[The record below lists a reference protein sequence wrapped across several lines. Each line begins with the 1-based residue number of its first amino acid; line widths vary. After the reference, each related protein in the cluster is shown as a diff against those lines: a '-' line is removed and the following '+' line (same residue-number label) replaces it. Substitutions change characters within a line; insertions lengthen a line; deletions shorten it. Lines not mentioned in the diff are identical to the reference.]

1 MNKNF
6 EQMLR
11 LVDYVDGL
19 MVWTKTASS
28 ATTTPPIPIW

>member
-19 MVWTKTASS
+19 MVVDKHSL
-28 ATTTPPIPIW
+28 IRHY

>member
-19 MVWTKTASS
+19 MVVDKTASS
-28 ATTTPPIPIW
+28 ATTTLPTPNW